1 MSTRVTGRCDFETA
15 RPMAMAPMEG
25 GIVPMHVQIFQGL
38 VPQVASQATSLEN
51 ILRTLCQ
58 KIETLET
65 CLTSINSGVVEMDM
79 RLKTIAHN
87 IEGGTNDDG
96 FSAMSPFMPP
106 LVTEKAQQPAKS
118 AVVSHVISALAMGH
132 IAKPL
137 ERLKKKRKKAT
148 LQTPPV
154 DAAGYG
160 AGLASGAP
168 VLTDK
173 PIATLNRGHSSARL
187 LRDSPRSRSIPE
199 QREMPHSARSKSIVR
214 SLAFEQHAEGVAAPL
229 VPNTVPSTPVTEE
242 VPKESEHEVDEP
254 VVLVHADPWD
264 MGDPPAATTGPR
276 PTDASKESTDGLASA
291 SSNGASTVLVAAH
304 VKHDEAVAN
313 ASSIQ
318 APATPKLSVEVTD
331 DDEDVDEKQIG
342 PSEEDVQRL
351 KQAGQH
357 GWHVVRTKLA
367 TLKRPKN
374 ILFTKKK
381 QLFTIANRLE
391 LLERKSKEL
400 FAGEKQLGKAV
411 DDKADSHVVLAFS
424 HRIQALEQAVR
435 AANADFIDRLSV
447 MATQRKDIVEPAT
460 PEHDPDALHRDVVH
474 NSLTKKVNIGQ
485 FATKVDPTRRALWV
499 DPGVA
504 LALLHFESSHSTHAA
519 AGRRVASSLKL
530 NIFPVLVAESD
541 PPQSIAMLPYF
552 DLQSCLQHPN
562 EAVDAAA
569 WDSLVCCPL
578 RRFPNG
584 GLRRVQRASA
594 PDAVASGTACSARR
608 HLVGRIWQNAFVPDA
623 AERGPT
629 ARWTDL
635 RLARAAADPPA
646 VGVCLNDVSA
656 AMASNVGFVP
666 LMVRPCEI
674 PLSICRIQWLDLSD
688 CLVVNTQNNTSTVN
702 DVKYAVRMPQLVT
715 ALRGN
720 LDHDGQQARLFRCD
734 VDDCPP
740 PLPLTPRQ
748 REPDVLGD
756 GYKVLSPRASERNDA
771 DDGRGAGQI
780 GTGKTALAAYIIQSQ
795 PEVRAFHLV
804 SKDDEQTQNPRRC
817 ILSLAYQLTTQLPAY
832 AAFLQQGEPLEEIV
846 AVSSVT
852 ELVTTLLVVPLNAIA
867 QPTTVPLVI
876 LLDGLDAF
884 QDALDNCFVSSLVA
898 LVRKLPSWVRMIWT
912 SREDP
917 SVMRKLQGCRE
928 SNMAGIIQCLL
939 QRLTLDKLESFP
951 VGMGGYLRQFFE
963 DQFSAHHY
971 ETSIRPLLE
980 VLCAALEPMP
990 MAMLHDVMKWDVRAG
1005 ARGLPDDIKP
1015 FHTSVFEWLQDAN
1028 AAGRFFNGTPGAF
1041 LIRYSA
1047 KHKLY
1052 CASFVDKVV
1061 DGLPQIKHNIIY
1073 HLDSVNRARAGDP

>member
-1 MSTRVTGRCDFETA
+1 
-15 RPMAMAPMEG
+15 MAMAPMEG

-58 KIETLET
+58 KIETLEA

-96 FSAMSPFMPP
+96 FGAMSTFMPP
-106 LVTEKAQQPAKS
+106 LVTEKAQAKQPAKS

-154 DAAGYG
+154 DVAGYG

-304 VKHDEAVAN
+304 VKHDVAVAN

-318 APATPKLSVEVTD
+318 APATPKLSVEVTGPRYVQPKQGTTDVVEAHVLQPTQLVPSSRSESTRALAADACIEPRSSPRRRSSPLETPPPKAIEESVRIPRLSLSRLHVERLTPLQTPVTPLEPQPLVEPAATPSSNAAKDSPQHRETIATSHQVALRSSVPGARPASMTRKKTMKILQRSALSKSQPTQSSTSPASPPSSQQHYTLVEKLDASQTTTTPPAVEGGSLSESSDSVD

-400 FAGEKQLGKAV
+400 FAGEKQLALLLAKKVEDILATVMAAVEVKVKDVHRDLGKAV

-447 MATQRKDIVEPAT
+447 MATQSEVDRKVNMNHATAQSWHDTMQAELREQAALLTDHATRVRMLDETLSKSNQDMASQFKDLLEQWQSTRAAQDDMRRQLRKKADAKMLKELEVTMFKGHEPKENESCAARCMSCRKDIVEPAT

-499 DPGVA
+499 DPG
-504 LALLHFESSHSTHAA
+504 
-519 AGRRVASSLKL
+519 G
-530 NIFPVLVAESD
+530 
-541 PPQSIAMLPYF
+541 
-552 DLQSCLQHPN
+552 
-562 EAVDAAA
+562 
-569 WDSLVCCPL
+569 
-578 RRFPNG
+578 
-584 GLRRVQRASA
+584 
-594 PDAVASGTACSARR
+594 
-608 HLVGRIWQNAFVPDA
+608 
-623 AERGPT
+623 
-629 ARWTDL
+629 
-635 RLARAAADPPA
+635 
-646 VGVCLNDVSA
+646 
-656 AMASNVGFVP
+656 
-666 LMVRPCEI
+666 
-674 PLSICRIQWLDLSD
+674 
-688 CLVVNTQNNTSTVN
+688 
-702 DVKYAVRMPQLVT
+702 
-715 ALRGN
+715 
-720 LDHDGQQARLFRCD
+720 
-734 VDDCPP
+734 
-740 PLPLTPRQ
+740 
-748 REPDVLGD
+748 
-756 GYKVLSPRASERNDA
+756 
-771 DDGRGAGQI
+771 
-780 GTGKTALAAYIIQSQ
+780 
-795 PEVRAFHLV
+795 
-804 SKDDEQTQNPRRC
+804 RC
-817 ILSLAYQLTTQLPAY
+817 I
-832 AAFLQQGEPLEEIV
+832 AA
-846 AVSSVT
+846 
-852 ELVTTLLVVPLNAIA
+852 
-867 QPTTVPLVI
+867 
-876 LLDGLDAF
+876 
-884 QDALDNCFVSSLVA
+884 
-898 LVRKLPSWVRMIWT
+898 R
-912 SREDP
+912 SR
-917 SVMRKLQGCRE
+917 
-928 SNMAGIIQCLL
+928 
-939 QRLTLDKLESFP
+939 
-951 VGMGGYLRQFFE
+951 
-963 DQFSAHHY
+963 
-971 ETSIRPLLE
+971 
-980 VLCAALEPMP
+980 
-990 MAMLHDVMKWDVRAG
+990 
-1005 ARGLPDDIKP
+1005 
-1015 FHTSVFEWLQDAN
+1015 
-1028 AAGRFFNGTPGAF
+1028 
-1041 LIRYSA
+1041 
-1047 KHKLY
+1047 
-1052 CASFVDKVV
+1052 
-1061 DGLPQIKHNIIY
+1061 
-1073 HLDSVNRARAGDP
+1073 